1 MNDDYWN
8 AVSPGSK
15 TAVIKTAIKRSF
27 DEWMKAADAACEA
40 KAGLSIHDLS
50 DCPFMDWYE
59 DGVSPSSA
67 ASRAIRME
75 MEGKRKTAEYK
86 YRSDQIDRIAVDD
99 GGFYRVQFSADNGH
113 GETKHMNVSF
123 SELMAI
129 RAILEA
135 GDDSEP

>member
-67 ASRAIRME
+67 ASPP
-75 MEGKRKTAEYK
+75 GSSCF
-86 YRSDQIDRIAVDD
+86 RS
-99 GGFYRVQFSADNGH
+99 SASS
-113 GETKHMNVSF
+113 VAS
-123 SELMAI
+123 SWP
-129 RAILEA
+129 R
-135 GDDSEP
+135 SSPRSSPPRS